1 MSGEQTVT
9 SYAGLLK
16 PVIEQGY
23 HKVLPESAILQRLAS
38 FESASKTGNSYE
50 FLVNLQRPATHKFG
64 GSAPAA
70 LSALTAFSPGVSSRA
85 SAQGSEYMLFDRIE
99 YSLLSRSASDAQ
111 AVQNGFKHF
120 IEIQRD
126 AARYALEV
134 VSLHGGRMIAEVAS
148 LSSQVITVDR
158 FAPAIIANLVGCT
171 IDTYQSDGTT
181 SRQADLV
188 VTAVD
193 PEASATTATITVTG
207 TTTNIADGDLVFFDG
222 TLGGSSPG
230 SQFGL
235 FQQAAASS
243 GTMFGIAKTSP
254 AWRAGSYA
262 AGGALTTTKVM
273 EIAAKSVNRG
283 NPGGKG
289 YLLINPNR
297 FASLAG
303 LIAAQRSY
311 DQSFAERESINGV
324 EAITIRCGSIRTAVT
339 GHPYVFQSEGLF
351 CPADELV
358 RIGSSDLR
366 VGNPSVT
373 AEEAVWHVP
382 GTNTC
387 EMTMFADF
395 QTLSK
400 RQAHMILVTG
410 VTA

>member
-1 MSGEQTVT
+1 MAGEQTVT

-16 PVIEQGY
+16 PVIEKGY
-23 HKVLPESAILQRLAS
+23 HKLLPESAVIQRLAP
-38 FESASKTGNSYE
+38 FESANKTGNSYE

-70 LSALTAFSPGVSSRA
+70 LSAISTFAGGVSSRA

-126 AARYALEV
+126 AARFALEAT
-134 VSLHGGRMIAEVAS
+134 SLHGGRMLAEVAS
-148 LSSQVITVDR
+148 LSSQIITVDR
-158 FAPAIIANLVGCT
+158 FAPALIANLVGCT
-171 IDTYQSDGTT
+171 IDVYQSDGTT
-181 SRQADLV
+181 LRAGDLV

-207 TTTNIADGDLVFFDG
+207 TTTGIVDGDLVFFDG
-222 TLGGSSPG
+222 TLGGASPG
-230 SQFGL
+230 TQFGL
-235 FQQAAASS
+235 FAQAAATS
-243 GTMFGIAKTSP
+243 GNMFAIAKTSP
-254 AWRAGSYA
+254 AWRSGSYA
-262 AGGALTTTKVM
+262 AGGALTTAKIM

-283 NPGGKG
+283 NPGGKA
-289 YLLINPNR
+289 YLMVNPLR
-297 FASLAG
+297 FASLGG

-311 DQSFAERESINGV
+311 DQSFAENESINGV
-324 EAITIRCGSIRTAVT
+324 EAITIRSGTARVSVM
-339 GHPYVFQSEGLF
+339 GHPYCFLSEGLLV
-351 CPADELV
+351 PRDELV

-366 VGNPSVT
+366 VGNPAVDQ
-373 AEEAVWHVP
+373 EESVWHVP

-395 QTLSK
+395 QTVSK

-410 VTA
+410 ITA